1 MAVLDEFLASWKC
14 FTFFGM
20 ECDKIDISNT
30 WSTWVGIIVGG
41 AIGAAITWWI
51 YYRQKKTSEK
61 QEQIIERIR
70 YLEEKHDSILKSI
83 EAILNQILIL
93 GKKIDS
99 IIEDNTS

>member
-1 MAVLDEFLASWKC
+1 MVVLLYEFLVSWKC

-20 ECDKIDISNT
+20 ECDKGDISNA
-30 WSTWVGIIVGG
+30 WSTWVGIIIGG

-61 QEQIIERIR
+61 QEQIIKRIR
-70 YLEEKHDSILKSI
+70 YLEERHDSILKSI
-83 EAILNQILIL
+83 EAILNQLLIL

-99 IIEDNTS
+99 IIED

>member
-1 MAVLDEFLASWKC
+1 LFEFLASWKC
-14 FTFFGM
+14 FTFFGL
-20 ECDKIDISNT
+20 EYDKNDISNA

-70 YLEEKHDSILKSI
+70 YLEENHDSILKSI
-83 EAILNQILIL
+83 EAILNQLL
-93 GKKIDS
+93 VLEK
-99 IIEDNTS
+99 N

>member
-1 MAVLDEFLASWKC
+1 MLNEFLVSWKC

-20 ECDKIDISNT
+20 ECDKGDISNA
-30 WSTWVGIIVGG
+30 WSTWVGIIIGG

-61 QEQIIERIR
+61 QEQIIKRIR

-83 EAILNQILIL
+83 EAILNQLLIL

-99 IIEDNTS
+99 IIED

>member
-1 MAVLDEFLASWKC
+1 MVVLLNEFLVSWKC

-20 ECDKIDISNT
+20 ECDKGDISNA
-30 WSTWVGIIVGG
+30 WSTWVGIIIGG

-61 QEQIIERIR
+61 QEQIIKRIR

-83 EAILNQILIL
+83 EAILNQLLIL

-99 IIEDNTS
+99 IIED

>member
-1 MAVLDEFLASWKC
+1 MLH
-14 FTFFGM
+14 FFWNGM
-20 ECDKIDISNT
+20 RQRDISNT

-61 QEQIIERIR
+61 QEQIIKRIR

-83 EAILNQILIL
+83 EAILNQLLIL

-99 IIEDNTS
+99 IIED